1 MFEKILNELKTKYKH
16 LGLSEKILKVQ
27 AKKLAKSVKEESE
40 IESAVQSVEEDLEII
55 QSLADQNRTLQ
66 TKLEELTKPKGGQKE
81 KVGEPKEPKPKP
93 KQAPKTEESPNPAN
107 EMPEWAKAL
116 NEKLDKLANEKES
129 EKKSKSFA
137 DKAKELGIKE
147 HFYKHHS
154 ADKFNT
160 EEEMVDFLNLL
171 KKDQEDFEKSLSD
184 KGLDNHT
191 TPLLGGGNLDKDE
204 VSSGMKAFLDSEKP
218 NN

>member
-81 KVGEPKEPKPKP
+81 KVDEPKEPKPK
-93 KQAPKTEESPNPAN
+93 QAPKPEESPNPAN
-107 EMPEWAKAL
+107 EMPEWARAL

-129 EKKSKSFA
+129 EKRAKSFV

-154 ADKFNT
+154 ADKFKT
-160 EEEMVDFLNLL
+160 EEDMADFLNLL
-171 KKDQEDFEKSLSD
+171 KKDQEDFEKALGK

-191 TPLLGGGNLDKDE
+191 KPLLGGDNLGDDE
-204 VSSGMKAFLDSEKP
+204 ISSEMKTFLDSEKP
-218 NN
+218 KN

>member
-27 AKKLAKSVKEESE
+27 AKKLAKSVKEENE

-55 QSLADQNRTLQ
+55 QSLTDQNRTLLA
-66 TKLEELTKPKGGQKE
+66 KLEEITKSEKGDKKE
-81 KVGEPKEPKPKP
+81 KESENKSTTPSEKTSVSEPQNKP
-93 KQAPKTEESPNPAN
+93 
-107 EMPEWAKAL
+107 EMPEWARAL

-129 EKKSKSFA
+129 EKRAKSFV

-154 ADKFNT
+154 ADKFKT
-160 EEEMVDFLNLL
+160 EEDMADFLNLL
-171 KKDQEDFEKSLSD
+171 KKDQEDFEKALGK

-191 TPLLGGGNLDKDE
+191 KPLLGGDNLGDDE
-204 VSSGMKAFLDSEKP
+204 ISSEMKTFLDSEKP
-218 NN
+218 KN